1 MCARMKKVNLL
12 LLGLLSVVLL
22 SSFKTPKGSKEKVD
36 ELKRVYLYGVS
47 IDFNDSVVYMT
58 DIQHLDS
65 VMIQKDGSL
74 QGQYSYSHQMKLFLE
89 GGLGEDNQT
98 CAVIYSDDKKKI
110 EKRFLKMR
118 KRYQADQKYV
128 LKLVGTDAFVFRK
141 E

>member
-58 DIQHLDS
+58 DIQCLDS

-74 QGQYSYSHQMKLFLE
+74 QGPYSYSHQMKLFLE

-98 CAVIYSDDKKKI
+98 CAVKKLHSG
-110 EKRFLKMR
+110 FLHLDLPL
-118 KRYQADQKYV
+118 RYGNPSY
-128 LKLVGTDAFVFRK
+128 TP
-141 E
+141 